1 LIQNRRFLFYSSI
14 PYCFIVF
21 IICHAI
27 YLYLLIMRILILYIF
42 LLANVVAAENS
53 PSKNIVIN
61 DELKVHDNLYF
72 FDQENK
78 QINLD
83 EFKGKFVLLNFWA
96 VWCAPCKEE
105 MPSLDKLKV
114 NKKLNNIEIFPIN
127 VGNDSIEK
135 SKEFFKD
142 LNIKNL
148 EAYFDPKINLARKLS
163 LRGVPTSVLV
173 NKNGEEFA
181 RIIGI
186 VDFEDPSIVDWLSKY
201 N

>member
-1 LIQNRRFLFYSSI
+1 
-14 PYCFIVF
+14 
-21 IICHAI
+21 
-27 YLYLLIMRILILYIF
+27 MRILILYIF

-78 QINLD
+78 RINLD

-148 EAYFDPKINLARKLS
+148 EAYFDPKINLARELS

-186 VDFEDPSIVDWLSKY
+186 VDFENPSIVDWLSKY

>member
-1 LIQNRRFLFYSSI
+1 
-14 PYCFIVF
+14 
-21 IICHAI
+21 
-27 YLYLLIMRILILYIF
+27 MRILILYIF
-42 LLANVVAAENS
+42 LLTNVVAADNKL
-53 PSKNIVIN
+53 SKNIVIN
-61 DELKVHDNLYF
+61 DELKVYDNLYF
-72 FDQENK
+72 FDQDNK
-78 QINLD
+78 QVYLD
-83 EFKGKFVLLNFWA
+83 RYRGKLVLLNFWA
-96 VWCAPCKEE
+96 IWCAPCKEE

-127 VGNDSIEK
+127 IGNDSIEK

-148 EAYFDPKINLARKLS
+148 KLYFDPKINLAKELS
-163 LRGVPTSVLV
+163 LRGVPTTVLI

>member
-1 LIQNRRFLFYSSI
+1 
-14 PYCFIVF
+14 
-21 IICHAI
+21 
-27 YLYLLIMRILILYIF
+27 MRILILYIF
-42 LLANVVAAENS
+42 LLANAVATENA

-61 DELKVHDNLYF
+61 DELKVYDNLYF

-78 QINLD
+78 RINLD

-105 MPSLDKLKV
+105 MPSLDKLKE

-135 SKEFFKD
+135 SKEFFMD

-148 EAYFDPKINLARKLS
+148 KAYFDPKINLARELS
-163 LRGVPTSVLV
+163 LRGVPTSVLI

>member
-1 LIQNRRFLFYSSI
+1 
-14 PYCFIVF
+14 
-21 IICHAI
+21 
-27 YLYLLIMRILILYIF
+27 MRILILYIF
-42 LLANVVAAENS
+42 LLANAVATENA

-61 DELKVHDNLYF
+61 DELKVYDNLYF
-72 FDQENK
+72 FDQDNK

-83 EFKGKFVLLNFWA
+83 RYRGKLVLLNFWA

-127 VGNDSIEK
+127 IGNDSIEK

-148 EAYFDPKINLARKLS
+148 KLYFDPKINLARELS
-163 LRGVPTSVLV
+163 LRGVPTTVLV

>member
-1 LIQNRRFLFYSSI
+1 
-14 PYCFIVF
+14 
-21 IICHAI
+21 
-27 YLYLLIMRILILYIF
+27 MRILILYIF
-42 LLANVVAAENS
+42 LLANAVATENV

-61 DELKVHDNLYF
+61 DELKVYDNLYF

-78 QINLD
+78 RINLD

-148 EAYFDPKINLARKLS
+148 KVYFDPKINLARELS

-186 VDFEDPSIVDWLSKY
+186 VDFENPSIVDWLSKY

>member
-1 LIQNRRFLFYSSI
+1 
-14 PYCFIVF
+14 
-21 IICHAI
+21 
-27 YLYLLIMRILILYIF
+27 MRILILYIF
-42 LLANVVAAENS
+42 LLTNVVAAENKL
-53 PSKNIVIN
+53 SKNIVIN
-61 DELKVHDNLYF
+61 DELKAYDNLYF
-72 FDQENK
+72 FDQYNK

-83 EFKGKFVLLNFWA
+83 RYRGKLVLLNFWA
-96 VWCAPCKEE
+96 IWCAPCKEE

-127 VGNDSIEK
+127 IGNDSIEK

-148 EAYFDPKINLARKLS
+148 KLYFDPKINLAKELS
-163 LRGVPTSVLV
+163 LRGVPTTVLV

>member
-1 LIQNRRFLFYSSI
+1 
-14 PYCFIVF
+14 
-21 IICHAI
+21 
-27 YLYLLIMRILILYIF
+27 MRILILYIF
-42 LLANVVAAENS
+42 LLTNVVAAENKL
-53 PSKNIVIN
+53 SKNIVIN
-61 DELKVHDNLYF
+61 DELKVYDNLYF
-72 FDQENK
+72 FDQDNK
-78 QINLD
+78 QVYLD
-83 EFKGKFVLLNFWA
+83 RYRGKLVLLNFWA
-96 VWCAPCKEE
+96 IWCAPCKEE

-127 VGNDSIEK
+127 IGNDSIEK

-148 EAYFDPKINLARKLS
+148 KLYFDPKINLAKELS
-163 LRGVPTSVLV
+163 LRGVPTTVLV

-186 VDFEDPSIVDWLSKY
+186 VDFEDPSIVDWLFKY

>member
-1 LIQNRRFLFYSSI
+1 
-14 PYCFIVF
+14 
-21 IICHAI
+21 
-27 YLYLLIMRILILYIF
+27 MRILILYIF
-42 LLANVVAAENS
+42 LLANAVATENA

-61 DELKVHDNLYF
+61 DELKVYDNLYF

-78 QINLD
+78 RINLD
-83 EFKGKFVLLNFWA
+83 EFRGKFVLLNFWA

-105 MPSLDKLKV
+105 MPSLDKLKE

-148 EAYFDPKINLARKLS
+148 KAYFDPKINLARELS

>member
-1 LIQNRRFLFYSSI
+1 
-14 PYCFIVF
+14 
-21 IICHAI
+21 
-27 YLYLLIMRILILYIF
+27 MRILILYIF
-42 LLANVVAAENS
+42 LLTNVVATENKL
-53 PSKNIVIN
+53 SKNIVIN
-61 DELKVHDNLYF
+61 DELKVYDNLYF
-72 FDQENK
+72 FDQDNK
-78 QINLD
+78 QVNLD
-83 EFKGKFVLLNFWA
+83 KYRGKLVLLNFWA
-96 VWCAPCKEE
+96 IWCAPCKEE

-127 VGNDSIEK
+127 IGNDSIEN

-148 EAYFDPKINLARKLS
+148 KLYFDPKINIARELS
-163 LRGVPTSVLV
+163 LRGVPTTVLV

>member
-1 LIQNRRFLFYSSI
+1 
-14 PYCFIVF
+14 
-21 IICHAI
+21 
-27 YLYLLIMRILILYIF
+27 MRILILYIF
-42 LLANVVAAENS
+42 LLANAVATENV

-61 DELKVHDNLYF
+61 DELKVYDNLYF

-78 QINLD
+78 RINLD
-83 EFKGKFVLLNFWA
+83 EFRGKFVLLNFWA

-105 MPSLDKLKV
+105 MPSLDKLKE

-135 SKEFFKD
+135 SKKFFKD

-148 EAYFDPKINLARKLS
+148 KTYFDPKINLARELS

>member
-1 LIQNRRFLFYSSI
+1 
-14 PYCFIVF
+14 
-21 IICHAI
+21 
-27 YLYLLIMRILILYIF
+27 MRILILYIF
-42 LLANVVAAENS
+42 LLANAVATENA

-61 DELKVHDNLYF
+61 DELKVYDNLYF
-72 FDQENK
+72 FDQDNK
-78 QINLD
+78 QVNLD
-83 EFKGKFVLLNFWA
+83 RYRGKLVLLNFWA
-96 VWCAPCKEE
+96 IWCAPCKEE

-127 VGNDSIEK
+127 IGNDSIEK

-148 EAYFDPKINLARKLS
+148 KLYFDPKINLARELS

-186 VDFEDPSIVDWLSKY
+186 VDFENPSIVDWLSKY

>member
-1 LIQNRRFLFYSSI
+1 
-14 PYCFIVF
+14 
-21 IICHAI
+21 
-27 YLYLLIMRILILYIF
+27 MRILILYIF
-42 LLANVVAAENS
+42 LLTNVVAAENKL
-53 PSKNIVIN
+53 SKNIVIN
-61 DELKVHDNLYF
+61 DELKVYDNLYF
-72 FDQENK
+72 FDQDNK
-78 QINLD
+78 QVNLD
-83 EFKGKFVLLNFWA
+83 RYRGKLVLLNFWA
-96 VWCAPCKEE
+96 IWCAPCKEE

-127 VGNDSIEK
+127 IGNDSIEK

-148 EAYFDPKINLARKLS
+148 KLYFDPKINLAKELS
-163 LRGVPTSVLV
+163 LRGVPTTVLV

>member
-1 LIQNRRFLFYSSI
+1 
-14 PYCFIVF
+14 
-21 IICHAI
+21 
-27 YLYLLIMRILILYIF
+27 MRILILYIF
-42 LLANVVAAENS
+42 LLTNVVAAENKL
-53 PSKNIVIN
+53 SKNIVIN
-61 DELKVHDNLYF
+61 DELKVYDNLYF
-72 FDQENK
+72 FDQDNK
-78 QINLD
+78 QVYLD
-83 EFKGKFVLLNFWA
+83 RYRGKLVLLNFWA
-96 VWCAPCKEE
+96 IWCAPCKEE

-127 VGNDSIEK
+127 IGNDSIEK

-148 EAYFDPKINLARKLS
+148 KLYFDPKINLAKELS
-163 LRGVPTSVLV
+163 LRGVPTTVLV

>member
-1 LIQNRRFLFYSSI
+1 
-14 PYCFIVF
+14 
-21 IICHAI
+21 
-27 YLYLLIMRILILYIF
+27 MRILILYIF
-42 LLANVVAAENS
+42 LLTNVVAAENKL
-53 PSKNIVIN
+53 SKNIVIN
-61 DELKVHDNLYF
+61 DELKVYDNLYF
-72 FDQENK
+72 FDQDNK
-78 QINLD
+78 QVYLD
-83 EFKGKFVLLNFWA
+83 RYRGKLVLLNFWA
-96 VWCAPCKEE
+96 IWCAPCKEE

-127 VGNDSIEK
+127 IGNDSIEK

-148 EAYFDPKINLARKLS
+148 KLYFDPKINLAKELS
-163 LRGVPTSVLV
+163 LRGVPTTVLV

-186 VDFEDPSIVDWLSKY
+186 VDFEDPNIVDWLSKY

>member
-1 LIQNRRFLFYSSI
+1 
-14 PYCFIVF
+14 
-21 IICHAI
+21 
-27 YLYLLIMRILILYIF
+27 MRILILYIF
-42 LLANVVAAENS
+42 LLANVVAAENA

-72 FDQENK
+72 FDQDNK
-78 QINLD
+78 QVNLD
-83 EFKGKFVLLNFWA
+83 RYRGKLVLLNFWA
-96 VWCAPCKEE
+96 IWCAPCKEE

-127 VGNDSIEK
+127 IGNDSIEK

-148 EAYFDPKINLARKLS
+148 KLYFDPKINLAKELS
-163 LRGVPTSVLV
+163 LRGVPTTVLV

>member
-1 LIQNRRFLFYSSI
+1 
-14 PYCFIVF
+14 
-21 IICHAI
+21 
-27 YLYLLIMRILILYIF
+27 MRILILYIF
-42 LLANVVAAENS
+42 LLANAVATENA

-61 DELKVHDNLYF
+61 DELKVYDNLYF

-78 QINLD
+78 RINLD
-83 EFKGKFVLLNFWA
+83 EFRGKFVLLNFWA
-96 VWCAPCKEE
+96 IWCAPCKEE
-105 MPSLDKLKV
+105 MPSLDKLKE

-148 EAYFDPKINLARKLS
+148 KAYFDPKINLARELS

>member
-1 LIQNRRFLFYSSI
+1 
-14 PYCFIVF
+14 
-21 IICHAI
+21 
-27 YLYLLIMRILILYIF
+27 MRILILYIF
-42 LLANVVAAENS
+42 LLANVVAAENKL
-53 PSKNIVIN
+53 SKNIVIN
-61 DELKVHDNLYF
+61 DELKVYDNLYF
-72 FDQENK
+72 FDQDNK
-78 QINLD
+78 QVNLD
-83 EFKGKFVLLNFWA
+83 RYRGKLVLLNFWA
-96 VWCAPCKEE
+96 IWCAPCKEE

-127 VGNDSIEK
+127 IGNDSIEK

-148 EAYFDPKINLARKLS
+148 KLYFDPKINLAKELS
-163 LRGVPTSVLV
+163 LRGVPTTVLI

>member
-1 LIQNRRFLFYSSI
+1 
-14 PYCFIVF
+14 
-21 IICHAI
+21 
-27 YLYLLIMRILILYIF
+27 MRILILYIF
-42 LLANVVAAENS
+42 LLANVVAAENKL
-53 PSKNIVIN
+53 SKNIVIN
-61 DELKVHDNLYF
+61 DELKVYDNLYF
-72 FDQENK
+72 FDQDNK

-83 EFKGKFVLLNFWA
+83 RYRGKLVLLNFWA

-127 VGNDSIEK
+127 IGNDSIEK

-148 EAYFDPKINLARKLS
+148 KLYFDPKINLAKELS
-163 LRGVPTSVLV
+163 LRGVPTTVLI

>member
-1 LIQNRRFLFYSSI
+1 
-14 PYCFIVF
+14 
-21 IICHAI
+21 
-27 YLYLLIMRILILYIF
+27 MRILILYIF
-42 LLANVVAAENS
+42 LLTNVVAAENKL
-53 PSKNIVIN
+53 SKNIVIN
-61 DELKVHDNLYF
+61 DELKVYDNLYF
-72 FDQENK
+72 FDQDNK
-78 QINLD
+78 QVNLD
-83 EFKGKFVLLNFWA
+83 RYRGKLVLLNFWA
-96 VWCAPCKEE
+96 IWCAPCKEE

-127 VGNDSIEK
+127 IGNDSIEK

-148 EAYFDPKINLARKLS
+148 KLYFDPKINLAKELS
-163 LRGVPTSVLV
+163 LRGVPTTVLI

-186 VDFEDPSIVDWLSKY
+186 VDFEDPSIVDWLFKY

>member
-1 LIQNRRFLFYSSI
+1 
-14 PYCFIVF
+14 
-21 IICHAI
+21 
-27 YLYLLIMRILILYIF
+27 MRILILYIF
-42 LLANVVAAENS
+42 LLANVVAAENKL
-53 PSKNIVIN
+53 SKNIVIN
-61 DELKVHDNLYF
+61 DELKVYDNLYF
-72 FDQENK
+72 FDQDNK

-83 EFKGKFVLLNFWA
+83 RYRGKLVLLNFWA

-127 VGNDSIEK
+127 IGNDSIEK

-148 EAYFDPKINLARKLS
+148 KLYFDPKINLAKELS

>member
-1 LIQNRRFLFYSSI
+1 
-14 PYCFIVF
+14 
-21 IICHAI
+21 
-27 YLYLLIMRILILYIF
+27 MRILILYIF
-42 LLANVVAAENS
+42 LLANAVATENA

-61 DELKVHDNLYF
+61 DELKVYDNLYF

-78 QINLD
+78 RINLD
-83 EFKGKFVLLNFWA
+83 EFRGKFVLLNFWA

-105 MPSLDKLKV
+105 MPSLDKLKE

-135 SKEFFKD
+135 SKKFFKD

-148 EAYFDPKINLARKLS
+148 KTYFDPKINLARELS

>member
-1 LIQNRRFLFYSSI
+1 
-14 PYCFIVF
+14 
-21 IICHAI
+21 
-27 YLYLLIMRILILYIF
+27 MRILILYIF

-53 PSKNIVIN
+53 PFKNIVIN

-78 QINLD
+78 RINLD
-83 EFKGKFVLLNFWA
+83 EFRGKFVLLNFWA

-148 EAYFDPKINLARKLS
+148 EVYFDPKINLARKLS

>member
-1 LIQNRRFLFYSSI
+1 
-14 PYCFIVF
+14 
-21 IICHAI
+21 
-27 YLYLLIMRILILYIF
+27 MRILILYIF
-42 LLANVVAAENS
+42 LLANAVATENV

-61 DELKVHDNLYF
+61 DELKVYDNLYF
-72 FDQENK
+72 FDQDNK
-78 QINLD
+78 QVNLD
-83 EFKGKFVLLNFWA
+83 RYRGKLVLLNFWA
-96 VWCAPCKEE
+96 IWCAPCKEE

-127 VGNDSIEK
+127 IGNDSIEK

-148 EAYFDPKINLARKLS
+148 KLYFDPKINLAKELS
-163 LRGVPTSVLV
+163 LRGVPTTVLV

>member
-1 LIQNRRFLFYSSI
+1 
-14 PYCFIVF
+14 
-21 IICHAI
+21 
-27 YLYLLIMRILILYIF
+27 MRILILYIF
-42 LLANVVAAENS
+42 LLTNVVAAENKL
-53 PSKNIVIN
+53 SKNIVIN
-61 DELKVHDNLYF
+61 DELKVYDNLYF
-72 FDQENK
+72 FDQDNK
-78 QINLD
+78 QVNLD
-83 EFKGKFVLLNFWA
+83 RYRGKLVLLNFWA
-96 VWCAPCKEE
+96 IWCAPCKEE

-127 VGNDSIEK
+127 IGNDSIEK

-148 EAYFDPKINLARKLS
+148 ELYFDPKINLARELS
-163 LRGVPTSVLV
+163 LRGVPTSVLI

>member
-1 LIQNRRFLFYSSI
+1 
-14 PYCFIVF
+14 
-21 IICHAI
+21 
-27 YLYLLIMRILILYIF
+27 MRILILYIF
-42 LLANVVAAENS
+42 LLTNVVATENKL
-53 PSKNIVIN
+53 SKNIVIN
-61 DELKVHDNLYF
+61 DELKVYDNLYF
-72 FDQENK
+72 FDQDNK

-83 EFKGKFVLLNFWA
+83 RYRGKLVLLNFWA
-96 VWCAPCKEE
+96 IWCAPCKEE

-127 VGNDSIEK
+127 IGNDSIEK

-148 EAYFDPKINLARKLS
+148 KLYFDPKINLAKELS
-163 LRGVPTSVLV
+163 LRGVPTTVLI

>member
-1 LIQNRRFLFYSSI
+1 
-14 PYCFIVF
+14 
-21 IICHAI
+21 
-27 YLYLLIMRILILYIF
+27 MRILILYIF
-42 LLANVVAAENS
+42 LLANVAAAENKL
-53 PSKNIVIN
+53 SKNIVIN
-61 DELKVHDNLYF
+61 DELKVYDNLYF
-72 FDQENK
+72 FDQDNK

-83 EFKGKFVLLNFWA
+83 RYRGKLVLLNFWA
-96 VWCAPCKEE
+96 IWCAPCKEE

-127 VGNDSIEK
+127 IGNDSIEK

-148 EAYFDPKINLARKLS
+148 KLYFDPKINLAKELS
-163 LRGVPTSVLV
+163 LRGVPTTVLV

>member
-1 LIQNRRFLFYSSI
+1 
-14 PYCFIVF
+14 
-21 IICHAI
+21 
-27 YLYLLIMRILILYIF
+27 MRILILYIF
-42 LLANVVAAENS
+42 LLANAVATETV

-61 DELKVHDNLYF
+61 DELKAYDNLYF

-78 QINLD
+78 RINLD
-83 EFKGKFVLLNFWA
+83 EFRGKFVLLNFWA

-148 EAYFDPKINLARKLS
+148 KVYFDPKINLARELS

-186 VDFEDPSIVDWLSKY
+186 VDFENPSIVDWLSKY

>member
-1 LIQNRRFLFYSSI
+1 
-14 PYCFIVF
+14 
-21 IICHAI
+21 
-27 YLYLLIMRILILYIF
+27 MRILILYIF
-42 LLANVVAAENS
+42 LLANVVAAENKL
-53 PSKNIVIN
+53 SKNIVIN
-61 DELKVHDNLYF
+61 DELKVYDSLYF
-72 FDQENK
+72 FDQDNK

-83 EFKGKFVLLNFWA
+83 RYRGKLVLLNFWA

-127 VGNDSIEK
+127 IGNDSIVK

-148 EAYFDPKINLARKLS
+148 KLYFDPKINLAKELS
-163 LRGVPTSVLV
+163 LRGVPTTVLV

>member
-1 LIQNRRFLFYSSI
+1 
-14 PYCFIVF
+14 
-21 IICHAI
+21 
-27 YLYLLIMRILILYIF
+27 MRILILYIF
-42 LLANVVAAENS
+42 LLANAVATENA

-61 DELKVHDNLYF
+61 DELKVYDNLYF

-78 QINLD
+78 KINLD
-83 EFKGKFVLLNFWA
+83 EFRGKFVLLNFWA

-127 VGNDSIEK
+127 IGNDSIEK

-148 EAYFDPKINLARKLS
+148 KLYFDPKINLARELS
-163 LRGVPTSVLV
+163 LRGVPTTVLV
-173 NKNGEEFA
+173 NKNGKEFA

>member
-1 LIQNRRFLFYSSI
+1 
-14 PYCFIVF
+14 
-21 IICHAI
+21 
-27 YLYLLIMRILILYIF
+27 MRILILYIF
-42 LLANVVAAENS
+42 LLANVVAAENKL
-53 PSKNIVIN
+53 SKNIVIN
-61 DELKVHDNLYF
+61 DELKVYDNLYF
-72 FDQENK
+72 FDQDNK
-78 QINLD
+78 QVYLD
-83 EFKGKFVLLNFWA
+83 RYRGKLVLLNFWA
-96 VWCAPCKEE
+96 IWCAPCKEE

-127 VGNDSIEK
+127 IGNDSIEK

-148 EAYFDPKINLARKLS
+148 KLYFDPKINLAKELS
-163 LRGVPTSVLV
+163 LRGVPTTVLV

>member
-1 LIQNRRFLFYSSI
+1 
-14 PYCFIVF
+14 
-21 IICHAI
+21 
-27 YLYLLIMRILILYIF
+27 MRILILYIF
-42 LLANVVAAENS
+42 LLANVVAAENKL
-53 PSKNIVIN
+53 SKNIVIN
-61 DELKVHDNLYF
+61 DELKVYDNLYF
-72 FDQENK
+72 FDQDNK
-78 QINLD
+78 QVNLD
-83 EFKGKFVLLNFWA
+83 KYRGKLVLLNFWA
-96 VWCAPCKEE
+96 IWCAPCKEE

-127 VGNDSIEK
+127 IGNDSIEK

-148 EAYFDPKINLARKLS
+148 KLYFDPKINIARELS
-163 LRGVPTSVLV
+163 LRGVPTTVLV

>member
-1 LIQNRRFLFYSSI
+1 
-14 PYCFIVF
+14 
-21 IICHAI
+21 
-27 YLYLLIMRILILYIF
+27 MRILILYIF
-42 LLANVVAAENS
+42 LLANVVAAENKL
-53 PSKNIVIN
+53 SKNIVIN
-61 DELKVHDNLYF
+61 DELKVYDNLYF
-72 FDQENK
+72 FDQDNK

-83 EFKGKFVLLNFWA
+83 RYRGKLVLLNFWA
-96 VWCAPCKEE
+96 IWCAPCKEE

-127 VGNDSIEK
+127 IGNDSIEK

-148 EAYFDPKINLARKLS
+148 KLYFDPKINLARELS
-163 LRGVPTSVLV
+163 LRGVPTTVLV
-173 NKNGEEFA
+173 NKNGKEFA

>member
-1 LIQNRRFLFYSSI
+1 
-14 PYCFIVF
+14 
-21 IICHAI
+21 
-27 YLYLLIMRILILYIF
+27 MRILILYIF
-42 LLANVVAAENS
+42 LLTNVVAAENKL
-53 PSKNIVIN
+53 SKNIVIN
-61 DELKVHDNLYF
+61 DELKVYDNLYF

-78 QINLD
+78 RINLD
-83 EFKGKFVLLNFWA
+83 EFRGKFVLLNFWA

-127 VGNDSIEK
+127 IGNDSIEK

-148 EAYFDPKINLARKLS
+148 KLYFDPKINLAKELS
-163 LRGVPTSVLV
+163 LRGVPTTVLV

-186 VDFEDPSIVDWLSKY
+186 VDFEDPNIVDWLSKY

>member
-1 LIQNRRFLFYSSI
+1 
-14 PYCFIVF
+14 
-21 IICHAI
+21 
-27 YLYLLIMRILILYIF
+27 
-42 LLANVVAAENS
+42 
-53 PSKNIVIN
+53 
-61 DELKVHDNLYF
+61 
-72 FDQENK
+72 
-78 QINLD
+78 
-83 EFKGKFVLLNFWA
+83 
-96 VWCAPCKEE
+96 

-148 EAYFDPKINLARKLS
+148 EAYFDPKINLARELS

>member
-1 LIQNRRFLFYSSI
+1 
-14 PYCFIVF
+14 
-21 IICHAI
+21 
-27 YLYLLIMRILILYIF
+27 MRILILYIF
-42 LLANVVAAENS
+42 LLANAVATENV

-61 DELKVHDNLYF
+61 DELKVYDNLYF

-78 QINLD
+78 RINLD
-83 EFKGKFVLLNFWA
+83 EFRGKFVLLNFWA

-148 EAYFDPKINLARKLS
+148 ETYFDPKINLARELS

>member
-1 LIQNRRFLFYSSI
+1 
-14 PYCFIVF
+14 
-21 IICHAI
+21 
-27 YLYLLIMRILILYIF
+27 MRILILYIF
-42 LLANVVAAENS
+42 LLANAVATENV

-61 DELKVHDNLYF
+61 DELKVYDNLYF

-78 QINLD
+78 RINLD
-83 EFKGKFVLLNFWA
+83 EFRGKFVLLNFWA

-127 VGNDSIEK
+127 IGNDSIEK

-148 EAYFDPKINLARKLS
+148 KLYFDPKINLARELS
-163 LRGVPTSVLV
+163 LRGVPTTVLV

>member
-1 LIQNRRFLFYSSI
+1 
-14 PYCFIVF
+14 
-21 IICHAI
+21 
-27 YLYLLIMRILILYIF
+27 MRILILYIF
-42 LLANVVAAENS
+42 LLTNVVAAENKL
-53 PSKNIVIN
+53 SKNIVIN
-61 DELKVHDNLYF
+61 DELKVYDNLYF
-72 FDQENK
+72 FDQDNK
-78 QINLD
+78 QVNLD
-83 EFKGKFVLLNFWA
+83 RYRGKLVLLNFWA

-127 VGNDSIEK
+127 IGNDSIEK

-148 EAYFDPKINLARKLS
+148 KLYFDPKINLAKELS
-163 LRGVPTSVLV
+163 LRGVPTTVLV

-186 VDFEDPSIVDWLSKY
+186 VDFEDTSIVDWLFKY